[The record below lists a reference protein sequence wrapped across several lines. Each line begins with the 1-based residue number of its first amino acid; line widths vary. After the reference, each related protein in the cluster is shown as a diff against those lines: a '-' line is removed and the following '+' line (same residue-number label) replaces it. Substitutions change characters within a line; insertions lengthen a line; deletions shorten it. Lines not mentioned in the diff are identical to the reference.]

1 MRIAIFGNLYQAE
14 KSIQAKHLFNALSKY
29 NAEILICEEFYRFL
43 HTVMKIEPRYS
54 KLITDNNFSADM
66 ALSLG
71 FLADVAE
78 NEIDEAVAELFNGDY
93 RIEERS
99 LLQLKAD
106 ALPVKFWPFALNE
119 AAILKRDSSS
129 MITIRTY
136 LNNVFL
142 NTYQADGL
150 IVSTPTGSTGYSLSV
165 GGPILVP
172 QAPNFV
178 IAPVAPHSLNVR
190 PLVFN
195 DQDTIRMQ
203 IESRSN
209 NFLVSLDGRSAMMGT
224 KHELIICKAPF
235 TIPIVKRNNHV
246 FIDTLRD
253 KLMWGADKRYN
264 I

>member
-66 ALSLG
+66 ALSLGGDGTFLKTAERVGNKHIPILGINTGRLG

-136 LNNVFL
+136 LNNVCL
-142 NTYQADGL
+142 LYTSDAAD
-150 IVSTPTGSTGYSLSV
+150 
-165 GGPILVP
+165 
-172 QAPNFV
+172 
-178 IAPVAPHSLNVR
+178 
-190 PLVFN
+190 
-195 DQDTIRMQ
+195 
-203 IESRSN
+203 
-209 NFLVSLDGRSAMMGT
+209 
-224 KHELIICKAPF
+224 EL
-235 TIPIVKRNNHV
+235 
-246 FIDTLRD
+246 
-253 KLMWGADKRYN
+253 
-264 I
+264 

>member
-1 MRIAIFGNLYQAE
+1 M
-14 KSIQAKHLFNALSKY
+14 
-29 NAEILICEEFYRFL
+29 
-43 HTVMKIEPRYS
+43 
-54 KLITDNNFSADM
+54 
-66 ALSLG
+66 
-71 FLADVAE
+71 
-78 NEIDEAVAELFNGDY
+78 
-93 RIEERS
+93 
-99 LLQLKAD
+99 
-106 ALPVKFWPFALNE
+106 
-119 AAILKRDSSS
+119 
-129 MITIRTY
+129 
-136 LNNVFL
+136 
-142 NTYQADGL
+142 
-150 IVSTPTGSTGYSLSV
+150 SV

-224 KHELIICKAPF
+224 NHELIICKAPF
-235 TIPIVKRNNHV
+235 TTPIVKRNNHV